1 MTNSEELLEQSDLL
15 RDAPALAVL
24 HSSKY
29 RDFIPIIVSRF
40 NVHVTIFSLVEFAAS
55 IYYTRKTPPSTS
67 IMQVMRKIYNVI
79 DTLDDALIEKI
90 AMLMG
95 ELTHYSIPATFEDVA
110 NVVIALQ
117 RKMVL
122 VTGDPE
128 RYTGLE
134 KYGAII
140 LNVEELIQSTEE
152 FLEREI
158 KP

>member
-15 RDAPALAVL
+15 LDASALAVL

-79 DTLDDALIEKI
+79 DTLDDALIEK
-90 AMLMG
+90 
-95 ELTHYSIPATFEDVA
+95 S
-110 NVVIALQ
+110 Q
-117 RKMVL
+117 C
-122 VTGDPE
+122 
-128 RYTGLE
+128 
-134 KYGAII
+134 
-140 LNVEELIQSTEE
+140 
-152 FLEREI
+152 
-158 KP
+158 